1 MTATTLALAIP
12 AHAVQSRINLGAAS
26 TFAVLAGQG
35 ITNSGPTS
43 ASGSAGADF
52 GSEPNPAFTGIVDVT
67 VTNGT
72 KYSAVVSQVQDAQ
85 DDLTAA
91 YLDAASRTPFST
103 VTDITNDVLTAGVYQ
118 SSSTTT
124 MALNGPVTLDAEGD
138 PDAVFIFQAGR
149 DLVTSVG
156 SVVELVN
163 EAQACNVFWQVTSS
177 ATIGGSSD
185 FAGHVLALTSIF
197 VGTSATIE
205 GSLLARNGE
214 VTLLQNVFQNDECAD
229 SGSGGGGS
237 GGGDSGGDNGEG
249 LASTGSS
256 DWVSP
261 LAIVLSSG
269 LIVTAVFIIR
279 RRRIGRHSA

>member
-1 MTATTLALAIP
+1 M
-12 AHAVQSRINLGAAS
+12 
-26 TFAVLAGQG
+26 LAGQG
-35 ITNSGPTS
+35 ITNSGATT
-43 ASGSAGADF
+43 ADGTAGADF
-52 GSEPNPAFTGIVDVT
+52 GSEPNPSFTGIVDVT

-72 KYSAVVSQVQDAQ
+72 KYSTVVSQVQNAQ

-124 MALNGPVTLDAEGD
+124 LALNGPVTLDAEGD

-185 FAGHVLALTSIF
+185 FAGHVLALTSIT
-197 VGTSATIE
+197 VGTDAEIN
-205 GSLLARNGE
+205 GSLLARNGT
-214 VTLLQNVFQNDECAD
+214 VTLLQNVFHNDECAD
-229 SGSGGGGS
+229 SGSGGGGGS
-237 GGGDSGGDNGEG
+237 GGGTDEG
-249 LASTGSS
+249 LASTGAS
-256 DWVSP
+256 DWSSP
-261 LAIVLSSG
+261 VAAVLSAA
-269 LIVTAVFIIR
+269 LILSAVFVIR
-279 RRRIGRHSA
+279 ARRRIGRHPA

>member
-1 MTATTLALAIP
+1 
-12 AHAVQSRINLGAAS
+12 
-26 TFAVLAGQG
+26 
-35 ITNSGPTS
+35 
-43 ASGSAGADF
+43 
-52 GSEPNPAFTGIVDVT
+52 
-67 VTNGT
+67 
-72 KYSAVVSQVQDAQ
+72 
-85 DDLTAA
+85 
-91 YLDAASRTPFST
+91 

-124 MALNGPVTLDAEGD
+124 LALNGTVTFDAEGN

-197 VGTSATIE
+197 VGTSATID

-214 VTLLQNVFQNDECAD
+214 VTLLENVFQNDECAD
-229 SGSGGGGS
+229 N
-237 GGGDSGGDNGEG
+237 GGDNGGDNGEG
-249 LASTGSS
+249 LASTGAS
-256 DWVSP
+256 DWALP
-261 LAIVLSSG
+261 ITAVLSAA
-269 LIVTAVFIIR
+269 LILTAVFVIR
-279 RRRIGRHSA
+279 ARRRIGRHSA